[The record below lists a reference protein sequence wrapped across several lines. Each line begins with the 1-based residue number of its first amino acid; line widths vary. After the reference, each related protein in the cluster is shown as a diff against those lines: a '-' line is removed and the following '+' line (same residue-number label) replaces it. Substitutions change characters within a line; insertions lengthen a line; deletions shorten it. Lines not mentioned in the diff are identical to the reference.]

1 METEKIYYA
10 DPFCRRFE
18 AKVLDCREGKGGWLV
33 TLDRT
38 AFYPE
43 GGGQPADHGSL
54 GGVRVTDVHEK
65 EGVVLHTCDGPLA
78 VGAAVTGELDWQRR
92 LDHMQ
97 AHSGEHIVSGLIH
110 ALYGWDNVGFHM
122 GADCITIDLS
132 GPLTWEQ
139 VKEVERRANETIW
152 ADEAV
157 EVLWPDPEALA
168 GLEYRSKKELTGR
181 VRIVRFPEAD
191 TCACC
196 GTHVLRA
203 GQVGLV
209 KLLSCQSFRTGVRIE
224 MLCGRKALE
233 YLSAAEEQN
242 RAVGQAL
249 SVKAGETAAAVGR
262 LKEELGETK
271 FRLTELE
278 NESFRQRAQAFRDK
292 GDVLL
297 FEIGL
302 TPDAVRRLT
311 IALAG
316 VCGGRAA
323 VFSGTDGDWK
333 YAMGRPGGDLRD
345 FTRAMNAA
353 LKGKGGGKPDFV
365 QGGATASRAE
375 IEEFF
380 AQNG

>member
-1 METEKIYYA
+1 METEKLYEI
-10 DPFCRRFE
+10 DPFCRTFDAR
-18 AKVLDCREGKGGWLV
+18 VLDCREGKEGWLV
-33 TLDRT
+33 ALDRT

-54 GGVRVTDVHEK
+54 GGVRVTDVHER
-65 EGVVLHTCDGPLA
+65 EGVILHTCDGPLTA
-78 VGAAVTGELDWQRR
+78 GTAVTGELDWRR
-92 LDHMQ
+92 RFDHMQ

-122 GADCITIDLS
+122 GADRVTIDFS
-132 GPLTWEQ
+132 GPLTREQ
-139 VKEVERRANETIW
+139 VREVERRANETVW
-152 ADEAV
+152 ADAPV
-157 EVLWPDPEALA
+157 EVLWPDGETLA

-181 VRIVRFPEAD
+181 VRIVRFPGAD

-224 MLCGRKALE
+224 LLCGRKALE
-233 YLSAAEEQN
+233 HLAAAEEQN

-249 SVKAGETAAAVGR
+249 SVKAGETAAAVNR
-262 LKEELGETK
+262 MKEELGETRL
-271 FRLTELE
+271 RLTELE
-278 NESFRQRAQAFRDK
+278 NERFHHRAETFRGK

-297 FEIGL
+297 FETGL

-333 YAMGRPGGDLRD
+333 YAVGRPGGDLRD
-345 FTRAMNAA
+345 FTKAMNAA
-353 LKGKGGGKPDFV
+353 LRGKGGGKPDFI
-365 QGGATASRAE
+365 QGSAAAARAE
-375 IEEFF
+375 IEKFF
-380 AQNG
+380 ARV

>member
-1 METEKIYYA
+1 METEKLYYA
-10 DPFCRRFE
+10 APFCQKFE
-18 AKVLDCREGKGGWLV
+18 ARVLDCREGKGGWLV

-65 EGVVLHTCDGPLA
+65 EGVIFHTCDGPLA

-92 LDHMQ
+92 FDHMQ
-97 AHSGEHIVSGLIH
+97 AHSGEHIVSGLVH

-122 GADCITIDLS
+122 GADRVTIDFS
-132 GPLTWEQ
+132 GALTWEQ
-139 VKEVERRANETIW
+139 VREVEHLANENIW
-152 ADEAV
+152 ADAPV
-157 EVLWPDPEALA
+157 EILWPDGEALA

-181 VRIVRFPEAD
+181 VRIVRFPGAD

-224 MLCGRKALE
+224 LLCGRKALE
-233 YLSAAEEQN
+233 YLSAVEEQN
-242 RAVGQAL
+242 RTVGQAL
-249 SVKAGETAAAVGR
+249 SVKAGETAAAVSR
-262 LKEELGETK
+262 LKEELGEARL
-271 FRLTELE
+271 RLTELE
-278 NESFRQRAQAFRDK
+278 NESFRRRAEAFRDR

-297 FEIGL
+297 FEAGL
-302 TPDAVRRLT
+302 APDAVRRLA
-311 IALAG
+311 IALSE

-323 VFSGTDGDWK
+323 VFSGADGDWK
-333 YAMGRPGGDLRD
+333 YAVGKPGGDLWA
-345 FTRAMNAA
+345 FTKAMNAA
-353 LKGKGGGKPDFV
+353 LGGRGGGKPDFV
-365 QGGATASRAE
+365 QGGTAASRAE
-375 IEEFF
+375 IEGFF
-380 AQNG
+380 ARN